1 MIIAVRNAGNYY
13 MGYFSKNNEKRLL
26 KLALADPT
34 SVEKG
39 KKKKRGKK

>member
-1 MIIAVRNAGNYY
+1 MTIAIRNAANYY

-34 SVEKG
+34 SVEKA
-39 KKKKRGKK
+39 KKKKGKK